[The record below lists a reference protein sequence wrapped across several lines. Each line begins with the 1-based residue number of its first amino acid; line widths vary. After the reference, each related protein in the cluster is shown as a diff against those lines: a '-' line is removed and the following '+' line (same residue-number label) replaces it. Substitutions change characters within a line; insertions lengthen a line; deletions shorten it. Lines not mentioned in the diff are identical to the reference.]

1 MWFAFKA
8 ANDVVFGKA
17 KAQQQQARSQQRS
30 VAQQW
35 LQSLDTLSAEIEQ
48 TPLPEHQEAVIALG
62 DELASLAVH
71 PKERKALG
79 SQLSKVKAVLDEA
92 LLSQLQDSITRQ
104 VDTVVKSL
112 GDTPDINE
120 SLTPALAPDLPVSWW
135 KGQVADSENDLQHD
149 LLMLEVLAQQPSP
162 TELES
167 QRSTV
172 QLQLMQSKLNGSA
185 LPDTD
190 ALIARVIAS
199 AGQFDAAKGE
209 DWQRRLQGILSYYA
223 IPALEE

>member
-1 MWFAFKA
+1 MKA
-8 ANDVVFGKA
+8 
-17 KAQQQQARSQQRS
+17 
-30 VAQQW
+30 
-35 LQSLDTLSAEIEQ
+35 E
-48 TPLPEHQEAVIALG
+48 
-62 DELASLAVH
+62 
-71 PKERKALG
+71 
-79 SQLSKVKAVLDEA
+79 LDEA

-104 VDTVVKSL
+104 VDAVVESL
-112 GDTPDINE
+112 GDIADINE
-120 SLTPALAPDLPVSWW
+120 TLTSAVAPDLPVSWW

-162 TELES
+162 AELES

-209 DWQRRLQGILSYYA
+209 NWQRRLQGILSFYA
-223 IPALEE
+223 MPALEE